1 MSPTIAYR
9 GTVLL
14 LWGLAAWNAFTCRGL
29 FWDGASFLANML
41 ETQGFHDFYPARAHI
56 AWLTQWPVLL
66 LVRAGVRDTHLLA
79 MVFSATLLAVPAAL
93 YHLSLARARQKGAL
107 LAAVIAVIGTVYV
120 PTGFFIVG
128 EYNIAY
134 AAVTAVFAIALTGD
148 RTSWRDGAMLLAL
161 GLTCIASYEAMIYLG
176 PLSAAVIAWSA
187 RRSREPFGRLL
198 AVAAALAF
206 LGATVVSGST
216 VVEYWNHEHFVEVR
230 GRVWQFW
237 QNLQFL
243 VVLAGFALIAVV
255 ALVSPSWLAGRGP
268 VVAALVTGAVLVST
282 PWFRQLVNPESM
294 IFPPAHYLARS
305 AAGGLLAVLLSAMWL
320 HVAWPEARW
329 RLLAMLHRP
338 MVARRLATAMFV
350 LVLAGAVPDVALSRY
365 WSDYLAWFR
374 GIVTT
379 RTGLVYADELPM
391 RQWPQRLFAQDWT
404 YPALSVLVRSAPGQA
419 IVVTRN
425 DYKSNPPFD
434 PSCGTVPA
442 LVGFR
447 WR

>member
-1 MSPTIAYR
+1 MSPAAAYR

-14 LWGLAAWNAFTCRGL
+14 LWGLAAWNALGCRGL
-29 FWDGASFLANML
+29 FWDGASFLANLL
-41 ETQGFHDFYPARAHI
+41 ETRTFHDFYPARAHI

-79 MVFSATLLAVPAAL
+79 IVFSAALLAVPAAL
-93 YHLSLARARQKGAL
+93 YHLALARVQDRGAL
-107 LAAVIAVIGTVYV
+107 LAAVIAVIGLVYL

-134 AAVTAVFAIALTGD
+134 AAVTATFAIALTGATPN
-148 RTSWRDGAMLLAL
+148 RWDGALLLAL
-161 GLTCIASYEAMIYLG
+161 GLLCIASYEAMIYFG
-176 PLSAAVIAWSA
+176 PLTAAVVAWSA
-187 RRSREPFGRLL
+187 RRDGEPVGRLL
-198 AVAAALAF
+198 AFAAALAF
-206 LGATVVSGST
+206 LGATVVSGNA
-216 VVEYWNHEHFVEVR
+216 VVEYWDHEHFAKVR
-230 GRVWQFW
+230 GATWEFW
-237 QNLQFL
+237 QNLQFV
-243 VVLAGFALIAVV
+243 VVLAGFATMAAVS
-255 ALVSPSWLAGRGP
+255 LVLPSWLAGRGP
-268 VVAALVTGAVLVST
+268 VAVAMVAGAVLAST
-282 PWFRQLVNPESM
+282 PWFRLLFGPDSM

-320 HVAWPEARW
+320 HVARPAAGW
-329 RLLAMLHRP
+329 RPLAMLHRP
-338 MVARRLATAMFV
+338 VVAQRLATAMFV
-350 LVLAGAVPDVALSRY
+350 LALAGAVPDLALSRY

-391 RQWPQRLFAQDWT
+391 RQWPYRLFAQDWT
-404 YPALSVLVRSAPGQA
+404 YPALSALVRSAPGQA

-425 DYKSNPPFD
+425 DYRSNPPFD

-442 LVGFR
+442 LEGFH

>member
-93 YHLSLARARQKGAL
+93 YHLSLARVRQKGAL
-107 LAAVIAVIGTVYV
+107 LAAVIAVIGTVYM

>member
-1 MSPTIAYR
+1 MSPAIAYR

-14 LWGLAAWNAFTCRGL
+14 LWGLAAWNALACRGL
-29 FWDGASFLANML
+29 FWDGASFLANVL
-41 ETQGFHDFYPARAHI
+41 ETRDFHDFYPARAHL
-56 AWLTQWPVLL
+56 AWLTQGPVLL
-66 LVRAGVRDTHLLA
+66 LVHAGVRDTHLLA
-79 MVFSATLLAVPAAL
+79 VAFSAMLLALPAAL
-93 YHLSLARARQKGAL
+93 YHLALARVRDKGAL
-107 LAAVIAVIGTVYV
+107 LAAVIAVVATVYL

-148 RTSWRDGAMLLAL
+148 GADRRDGGLLL
-161 GLTCIASYEAMIYLG
+161 MFGLLCIASYEAMIYLG
-176 PLSAAVIAWSA
+176 PLSAAVIVWSA
-187 RRSREPFGRLL
+187 RRGREPVGHLL
-198 AVAAALAF
+198 ALAAALAF

-216 VVEYWNHEHFVEVR
+216 VIEYWGHEHFIEVR
-230 GRVWQFW
+230 GATWKFW
-237 QNLQFL
+237 QNLQFV
-243 VVLAGFALIAVV
+243 VVLAGLAIIAVV
-255 ALVSPSWLAGRGP
+255 SLVLPSWLAGRGP
-268 VVAALVTGAVLVST
+268 VVAALVTGAVLAST
-282 PWFRQLVNPESM
+282 PWFRQLVDPESM
-294 IFPPAHYLARS
+294 LFPPAHYLARS

-329 RLLAMLHRP
+329 RLLATLHRP
-338 MVARRLATAMFV
+338 MVASRLATAMFV
-350 LVLAGAVPDVALSRY
+350 LVLAGAVPDLALSRY

-379 RTGLVYADELPM
+379 RTGLVYAEELPM
-391 RQWPQRLFAQDWT
+391 RQWPYRLFAQDWT

-425 DYKSNPPFD
+425 DYQSNPPFD

-442 LVGFR
+442 LTGFH